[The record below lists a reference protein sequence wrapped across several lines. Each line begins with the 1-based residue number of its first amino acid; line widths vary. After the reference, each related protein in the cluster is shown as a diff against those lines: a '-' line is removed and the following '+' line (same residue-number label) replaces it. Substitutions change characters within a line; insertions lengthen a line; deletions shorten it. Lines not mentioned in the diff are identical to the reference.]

1 MIEADTVWDCV
12 IAGGGPAGLS
22 AALMLG
28 RCRRRVLVCDTG
40 QGRNRWSRGVHGVL
54 TRDGIAPAEL
64 LRLARED
71 VARYDTVSL
80 RSLEVVEATRQRNGF
95 ALVCGDGTRLR
106 ARRLLLATG
115 VADELPSI
123 PGLMD
128 LYGTSVH
135 HCPFCDGYQ
144 WRDRPVAV
152 WGRGEHGAGLAA
164 GLTVWTSD
172 LVLCTDGPAGLTARW
187 QRRLALLGIEVRPA
201 RISQLE
207 GAEGRLARIVFEDGT
222 ALAREAMFFSSG
234 QRQASGLA
242 ARLGCRFTPAGA
254 VDTGKCEATDVPGLY
269 VCGDASREAQF
280 VVVAMAEGAEAG
292 MAISRSLFEES
303 LDALESGG
311 RDRPAVPAA
320 G

>member
-1 MIEADTVWDCV
+1 MIDSGTLWDCV
-12 IAGGGPAGLS
+12 IVGGGPAGLS

-40 QGRNRWSRGVHGVL
+40 KGRNRWSPSVNGLL

-64 LRLARED
+64 LQLGREDLARF
-71 VARYDTVSL
+71 DTVSL
-80 RSLEVVEATRQRNGF
+80 CSHEVVEARRERGGF
-95 ALVCGDGTRLR
+95 SLGCADGSRLR

-115 VADELPSI
+115 VVDELPPI
-123 PGLMD
+123 VGLLE

-164 GLTVWTSD
+164 GLTAWTRD
-172 LVLCTDGPAGLTARW
+172 LVLCTDGPATLPAKWG
-187 QRRLALLGIEVRPA
+187 RRLAVLGIAVREA
-201 RISQLE
+201 RIRCLE
-207 GAEGRLARIVFEDGT
+207 GSGGRLARIVFDDDT
-222 ALAREAMFFSSG
+222 TLAREAMFFSAG
-234 QRQASGLA
+234 QRQASELA
-242 ARLGCRFTPAGA
+242 GRLGCRFTAGGA
-254 VDTGKCEATDVPGLY
+254 VATGKCEATDVPGLY

-280 VVVAMAEGAEAG
+280 VMVAMAEGAEAG
-292 MAISRSLFEES
+292 MAISQSLLEES
-303 LDALESGG
+303 LAALEAEAA
-311 RDRPAVPAA
+311 DRPAPAA